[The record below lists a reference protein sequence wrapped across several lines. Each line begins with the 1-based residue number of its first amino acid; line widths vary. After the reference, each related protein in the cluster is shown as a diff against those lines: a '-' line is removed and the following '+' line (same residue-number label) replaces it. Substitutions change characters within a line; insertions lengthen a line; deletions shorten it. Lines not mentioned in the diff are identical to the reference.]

1 MEVGVMNFR
10 RQTTKIFAFIFLFF
24 GSFLILNAQDSIYQL
39 EAGTKIRVQMD
50 NEISSDVSSV
60 NDTFT
65 TVIAEPFKVQETI
78 ILPVGTIIEGRV
90 TSVEPASIGG
100 KSGKLSVR
108 FETIRFENGEKR
120 TIEGVLVNELKALR
134 SHKASVLAVLG
145 GTAIGA
151 LIGAVSKSGSGALIG
166 AGIGAGAGTGVAL
179 VRKGKNVRIKSDAKF
194 EIELTKQVTLPVVD
208 Y

>member
-1 MEVGVMNFR
+1 MSSS

-24 GSFLILNAQDSIYQL
+24 GSFLSLKSQDSIYQL

-65 TVIAEPFKVQETI
+65 TVIAEPVRVRETVV
-78 ILPVGTIIEGRV
+78 LPVGTVIEGRV
-90 TSVEPASIGG
+90 IGVEPASIGG
-100 KSGKLSVR
+100 KGGKLSVM

-120 TIEGVLVNELKALR
+120 SIEGVLVNELKASR
-134 SHKASVLAVLG
+134 SQKMNVLAVIG

-151 LIGAVSKSGSGALIG
+151 LIGAASKSGSGALIG
-166 AGIGAGAGTGVAL
+166 AGIGAGAGTTVAL
-179 VRKGKNVRIKSDAKF
+179 VRKGKNVRIKTDEKF
-194 EIELTKQVTLPVVD
+194 EIELKKQVTLPVLD